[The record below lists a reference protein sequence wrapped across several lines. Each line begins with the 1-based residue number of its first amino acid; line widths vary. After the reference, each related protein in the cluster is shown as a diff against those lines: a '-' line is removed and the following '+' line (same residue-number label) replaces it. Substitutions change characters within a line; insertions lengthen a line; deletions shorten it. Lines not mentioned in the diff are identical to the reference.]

1 MTDKEQE
8 SLPKGQEELK
18 FDENPYDPSRKRPE
32 DLVRLFYQHNVPII
46 PVVSKRGVL
55 IGILKK
61 EDVISELSDIA
72 RVEKLAIDGFITKIA
87 ARMPLDSLLA
97 YGKVREFIVVN
108 IFGEVQG
115 RWSRLQLFTAAE
127 SGEREDA
134 PQDVASQK
142 EEQVLE
148 WMIYLILEHI
158 PRALYALNMKHRTIF
173 YNSHFE
179 ELYRKRFGADVDTHA
194 VEKAFRDARR
204 NRLVKGDREGEHN
217 FFSEDLNCYYEKVP
231 MTSNQKKSGYLIFC
245 LNDADQR
252 RVSGIAAG
260 EGGTLALML
269 ESVERQAIENALE
282 RCASLKDTAGSLGMG
297 VKQLQGRMKKLS
309 INSKKK

>member
-1 MTDKEQE
+1 MTEKDHEE
-8 SLPKGQEELK
+8 LSVAQEELK

-55 IGILKK
+55 IGIMKK
-61 EDVISELSDIA
+61 EDLISELSDIE
-72 RVEKLAIDGFITKIA
+72 RVEKLSIDGFITRLA

-127 SGEREDA
+127 NGEKGGE
-134 PQDVASQK
+134 PQDMEAQK

-158 PRALYALNMKHRTIF
+158 PRALYALNMKNKTIF

-179 ELYRKRFGADVDTHA
+179 DLYRRRLGADVDTHA
-194 VEKAFRDARR
+194 VEKSFRDAHR
-204 NRLVKGDREGEHN
+204 NRLVKGEKEGEHN
-217 FFSEDLNCYYEKVP
+217 FFNEDLGCYYEKVP
-231 MTSNQKKSGYLIFC
+231 MTSNRKKSGYLIFC
-245 LNDADQR
+245 RGDADR
-252 RVSGIAAG
+252 GTGGGAG
-260 EGGTLALML
+260 FAEGMTLRELVETA
-269 ESVERQAIENALE
+269 ERQAVEDAMD
-282 RCASLKDTAGSLGMG
+282 RCASLREAAKSLGIG
-297 VKQLQGRMKKLS
+297 VKQLQGKIKKLS
-309 INSKKK
+309 IKSQKK

>member
-1 MTDKEQE
+1 MSEKEHE
-8 SLPKGQEELK
+8 ELPRDQEERK

-55 IGILKK
+55 IGVLKK
-61 EDVISELSDIA
+61 EDVISELSDIE
-72 RVEKLAIDGFITKIA
+72 RVEKLAIDSFITRIA

-127 SGEREDA
+127 NGEKGGA
-134 PQDVASQK
+134 PQDMEAQK

-158 PRALYALNMKHRTIF
+158 PRALYALNMKNRTIF

-179 ELYRKRFGADVDTHA
+179 DLYKGKFGADVDTGA
-194 VEKAFRDARR
+194 VERSFRDARR
-204 NRLVKGDREGEHN
+204 NRLVKGEKEGEHN
-217 FFSEDLNCYYEKVP
+217 FFNEDLGCYYEKIP
-231 MTSNQKKSGYLIFC
+231 MTSNRKKSGYLIFC
-245 LNDADQR
+245 LGGADEG
-252 RVSGIAAG
+252 SGAG
-260 EGGTLALML
+260 AGPADGRTLAEVL
-269 ESVERQAIENALE
+269 ETAERQALEGAME
-282 RCASLKDTAGSLGMG
+282 RCTSLRDAAKSLGIS
-297 VKQLQGRMKKLS
+297 VKQLHGRIKKLS
-309 INSKKK
+309 INS